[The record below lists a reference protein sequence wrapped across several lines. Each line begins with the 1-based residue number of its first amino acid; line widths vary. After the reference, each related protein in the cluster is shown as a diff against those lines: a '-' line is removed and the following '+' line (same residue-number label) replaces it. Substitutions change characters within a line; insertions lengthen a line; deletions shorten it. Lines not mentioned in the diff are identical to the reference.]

1 MKNKYLMLSLVII
14 SSFSVASCNNHEKK
28 ISPDDGNALLQ
39 TARKATNVYFS
50 DLKNK
55 DFISSAIN
63 GTSKGKINYTISYPN
78 DISKQKIDNKSEF
91 DIIVDYKANQD
102 IKGIRSTPANI
113 SNSESYLSTKYNI
126 NTPEKIDV
134 TTLKVHQ
141 SGANLSVYE
150 QHYED
155 APENKKLTL
164 KEDEIQKYCED
175 FLYLLDD
182 FNEEEAIQN
191 LLPGIDDVDYE
202 RIKLQYQKFDSGE
215 IDAQEFVDYI
225 DFYVFSRDLF
235 DNTPEGTY
243 ECVIKLLE
251 NKDEFLP
258 SNFFDYT
265 KVSTKTSTTLNG
277 VFDCKD
283 WGLSIRSALSKIEK
297 ELKEENSSFEMISSL
312 QTNILKYLPTQF
324 NFSYSIIFDTN
335 NIITGGSL
343 DFIATGNIDNFP
355 LAITTAFPKLKSS
368 KLEYDIELTFKINCL
383 VSEEKIEILTNEKT
397 K

>member
-1 MKNKYLMLSLVII
+1 M
-14 SSFSVASCNNHEKK
+14 
-28 ISPDDGNALLQ
+28 
-39 TARKATNVYFS
+39 
-50 DLKNK
+50 
-55 DFISSAIN
+55 
-63 GTSKGKINYTISYPN
+63 
-78 DISKQKIDNKSEF
+78 
-91 DIIVDYKANQD
+91 
-102 IKGIRSTPANI
+102 
-113 SNSESYLSTKYNI
+113 
-126 NTPEKIDV
+126 
-134 TTLKVHQ
+134 HQ

-164 KEDEIQKYCED
+164 KEDEIQKYCEE

-182 FNEEEAIQN
+182 FNEEEAIQS

-277 VFDCKD
+277 VFDYKD